1 MERTDIT
8 YSERRPHVEGSDRLI
23 DLYQRIAPHQNAH
36 QVSNVLRTRD
46 QGYLILRSSSTRPKP
61 AGNAIPQS
69 CKQTWTPRPRPPAQP
84 ACSANERPG
93 TSKTGK
99 LASPAQ
105 AVPGFPAGA
114 RDLAR
119 RLVATGRSGRVQ
131 RAAPI
136 KTKALI
142 KHYARRITIEQ
153 RLAGSSRR
161 FAPTPSPQ
169 RSTSTSTS
177 TSCSASWSRPS
188 PPPSGSACPATTP
201 TPPPTPPAPLP
212 GHPGEIICDG
222 NSITVKINRRA
233 YSPVLRQAHLPRRRP
248 PAPLRV
254 RITQGPKDRCGNP
267 R

>member
-1 MERTDIT
+1 M
-8 YSERRPHVEGSDRLI
+8 
-23 DLYQRIAPHQNAH
+23 
-36 QVSNVLRTRD
+36 
-46 QGYLILRSSSTRPKP
+46 LILRSSSSSRPKP

-69 CKQTWTPRPRPPAQP
+69 CKRTWTPRPRPPAQP

-99 LASPAQ
+99 LASAAQ

-131 RAAPI
+131 RAVPI

-233 YSPVLRQAHLPRRRP
+233 YSPVLRQAHLPAAAASSASSSHYPRAEGPMRKSALSSHTVGWDAR
-248 PAPLRV
+248 LR
-254 RITQGPKDRCGNP
+254 DRDCDQDSSERAGNGETG
-267 R
+267 